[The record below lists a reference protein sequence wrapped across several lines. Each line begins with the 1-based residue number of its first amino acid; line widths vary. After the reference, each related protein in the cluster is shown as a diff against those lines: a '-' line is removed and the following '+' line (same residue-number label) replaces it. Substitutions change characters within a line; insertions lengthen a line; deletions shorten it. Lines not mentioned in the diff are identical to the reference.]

1 MAKKKTETVAEEVV
15 VEEAVIEE
23 DAPVQETKAPEPVMY
38 VGPTIPGIGIQ
49 NRVYTEIPA
58 GAQEAFKEVPELR
71 NLFLPIPQYPKA
83 EQMIRERKGFV
94 HSAYTKALTLKGG
107 NKA

>member
-1 MAKKKTETVAEEVV
+1 MAKKKAEAVAEEVV

-23 DAPVQETKAPEPVMY
+23 AAPVQETKAPEPVMY
-38 VGPTIPGIGIQ
+38 VGPTIPGVGIQ

-58 GAQEAFKEVPELR
+58 GAQEAFKELPELR
-71 NLFLPIPQYPKA
+71 NLFLKIEQYPMA
-83 EQMIRERKGFV
+83 EQMIREKKGFV
-94 HSAYTKALTLKGG
+94 HSAFAKALKLKGG